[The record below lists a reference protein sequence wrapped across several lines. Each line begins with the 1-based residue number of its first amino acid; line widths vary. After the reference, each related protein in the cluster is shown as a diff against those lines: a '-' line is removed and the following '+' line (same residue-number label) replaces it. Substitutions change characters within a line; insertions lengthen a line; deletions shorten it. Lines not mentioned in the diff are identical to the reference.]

1 MLMPSFCWPMVVGPY
16 PAMTRPF
23 AGQRNFGTA
32 PVPSANFAAS
42 LSNGSV
48 GAMTFAFCTGSAS
61 FGAADATG
69 FAGAAAAGALAFTAG
84 ACAPRMVRRSPTLS
98 VAVGWMLLALAISLI
113 DLW

>member
-1 MLMPSFCWPMVVGPY
+1 MG
-16 PAMTRPF
+16 AF
-23 AGQRNFGTA
+23 AGQRNFATA

-48 GAMTFAFCTGSAS
+48 GATTLAFCTGSAS

-69 FAGAAAAGALAFTAG
+69 FAGAAAAGALGFTAG
-84 ACAPRMVRRSPTLS
+84 AGAPGMVRRSPTLS
-98 VAVGWMLLALAISLI
+98 VAVGWMLLALAISLT

>member
-1 MLMPSFCWPMVVGPY
+1 
-16 PAMTRPF
+16 MTRPF

-42 LSNGSV
+42 LSNCSV
-48 GAMTFAFCTGSAS
+48 GATTLAFCAGSAS
-61 FGAADATG
+61 FGAAEATG
-69 FAGAAAAGALAFTAG
+69 FAGAAGGEALAFTG
-84 ACAPRMVRRSPTLS
+84 DGCAPGMVRRSPTLS

>member
-1 MLMPSFCWPMVVGPY
+1 
-16 PAMTRPF
+16 MTRPF

-42 LSNGSV
+42 LPNGSV
-48 GAMTFAFCTGSAS
+48 GATTFTFCTGSAS

-69 FAGAAAAGALAFTAG
+69 FAGAATAGALAFTAG
-84 ACAPRMVRRSPTLS
+84 DACAPGMVRRSPTLS
-98 VAVGWMLLALAISLI
+98 VAVGWMLLALAISLT